1 MNSRDLD
8 SISVTPKVLHQDQR
22 GTDTMLTDRLMTAE
36 QVAAIL
42 SVSTAWV
49 YDHTARKRPLLP
61 SVRLGRVVRF
71 RLEDVRKFIEEM
83 TKRVA

>member
-1 MNSRDLD
+1 
-8 SISVTPKVLHQDQR
+8 
-22 GTDTMLTDRLMTAE
+22 MLTDRLLTAE
-36 QVAAIL
+36 QIAAIL

-71 RLEDVRKFIEEM
+71 RLEDVRKFIDEM
-83 TKRVA
+83 SKGVA